1 MKKHLMLFVFSLCI
15 AFAAEAVD
23 NLRLPDMRSMGMG
36 GNGVTQSMLFNPSL
50 VAVSTSK
57 TIHLEYYN
65 RYLMKE
71 LGTAAVAFQYPN
83 KLLSAGVNIFS
94 FGYDQYR
101 ESLFRLALGKR
112 LGEKWAL
119 GMSVQYALL
128 QTDLFEGQFSRLS
141 TDLGLTFYP
150 VDKVLIGVLIMD
162 LPSISLGSK
171 EAEIK
176 DFKSYSV
183 QIGFQW
189 EVINNLLIA
198 GNLGTAESDILTGG
212 IGIEYTTFDTFRIR
226 AGVNGPPL
234 LPSLGVGYSFS
245 QFTVDVATVY
255 HSILGV
261 STGIGLSYSF

>member
-1 MKKHLMLFVFSLCI
+1 MKKYALLLIFGLCTVFSV
-15 AFAAEAVD
+15 EAVN
-23 NLRLPDMRSMGMG
+23 NLRLPNMRSMGMG

-57 TIHLEYYN
+57 SIHLEYYN

-71 LGTAAVAFQYPN
+71 LGTTAVAFQYPN
-83 KLLSAGVNIFS
+83 ELLSAGVNIFS

-112 LGEKWAL
+112 LSEKWVL

-128 QTDLFEGQFSRLS
+128 QTDMFEGQFSRLS
-141 TDLGLTFYP
+141 TDVGATFYP
-150 VDKVLIGVLIMD
+150 VDKVLIGLLIMD
-162 LPSISLGSK
+162 LPYVLMGSK

-189 EVINNLLIA
+189 EVINSLLIA
-198 GNLGTAESDILTGG
+198 GNLGTCESDVLTGG

-226 AGVNGPPL
+226 AGVSGPPL
-234 LPSLGVGYSFS
+234 LPSLGVGYSFL
-245 QFTVDVATVY
+245 QFSVDVATVY
-255 HSILGV
+255 NSVLGV
-261 STGIGLSYSF
+261 STGVGLSYSF